1 MPKTLNDAR
10 LTQILTRVKSEQDQ
24 LSEVISDL
32 GDSLGE
38 FNALEASN
46 NNSRNLYLEK
56 PGTYTAG
63 ETIYVEPLKC
73 YNGATQYVPQ
83 YIYVYGFVGSSSTKL
98 YQWNA
103 PSLPQ
108 KGVNITLEQTY
119 DKIRIAF
126 RFEASTTATAAA
138 ILGRVSAVNVAGRVL
153 INEQRIPDYSRLK
166 INCLGDSL
174 TYGYVPSGFGTSP
187 MSPTW
192 CEQLATDLQCTVRN
206 YGITNNAL
214 SNNSGCT
221 GDPMCIRYTTMDDD
235 ADVVIVMGGTNDFL
249 RVNAPLGT
257 IDSTDT
263 VTFFGAYNVLVQGLI
278 AKYLTRKARIILMVP
293 PMRNR
298 STEQNTQG
306 TTLLQIQ
313 QAVRDIAHKYALPYV
328 DWAYDSGIS
337 AYLISNDTDHVYTY
351 DGIHIQQEIVLGWI
365 LPMIENKV
373 IEVLK
378 R

>member
-83 YIYVYGFVGSSSTKL
+83 YIYVYGFVGSSFTKL

-126 RFEASTTATAAA
+126 RFEASTTATAVA
-138 ILGRVSAVNVAGRVL
+138 ILGRVSTANVAGRVL

-206 YGITNNAL
+206 YGITNNAV
-214 SNNSGCT
+214 SNNTGGS
-221 GDPMCIRYTTMDDD
+221 GDPMCIRFATMDDD

-257 IDSTDT
+257 IDSKDNT
-263 VTFFGAYNVLVQGLI
+263 TFYGAYNVLVQGLI
-278 AKYLTRKARIILMVP
+278 AKYMNRKARIVLMVP
-293 PMRNR
+293 PMRSR
-298 STEQNTQG
+298 STEQNTHG
-306 TTLLQIQ
+306 VTLAQIQ
-313 QAVRDIAHKYALPYV
+313 QAVRDIANKYALPYV
-328 DWAYDSGIS
+328 DWAKDAGIS
-337 AYLISNDTDHVYTY
+337 AYLINEDQNHVYTY
-351 DGIHIQQEIVLGWI
+351 DGIHICQEIVLKWV
-365 LPMIENKV
+365 LPLIERKIV
-373 IEVLK
+373 ETY
-378 R
+378 